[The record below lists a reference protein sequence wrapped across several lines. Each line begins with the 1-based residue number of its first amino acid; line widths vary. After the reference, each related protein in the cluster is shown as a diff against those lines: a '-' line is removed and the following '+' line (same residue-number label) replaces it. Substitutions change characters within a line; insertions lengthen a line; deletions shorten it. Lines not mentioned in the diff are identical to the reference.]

1 MQSLGRRF
9 RRHLEGRWQRGLCII
24 LPCIFMPYGK
34 NVVTLQN
41 GVSCPLA
48 TDGDSLPGLPYYS
61 LKTKTRNMNIE
72 QQLTAD
78 VRAAIKALYGQEV
91 PDNLLQLQ
99 KTKREFEG
107 HLTLVTFPLLR
118 ISRKKPEETAQEIGQ
133 YLQENSDAVAAF
145 NVVKGFL
152 NLVVA
157 PQKWVEL
164 LEVIDADDHYGFVK
178 PTEASPLVMIEYSS
192 PNTNKP
198 LHLGHVR
205 NNLLGW
211 SLSQIMEANGNRVVK
226 TNIVNDRGIHI
237 CKSMLAWLK
246 YGNGETPQSSGKKG
260 DHLIGDYYVAF
271 DKHYRE
277 QVKELKAKFIAEG
290 IAEEEAET
298 RAKNEAPLIVEAH
311 EMLVKWEQGDKE
323 VRDLWRKMNSWVYE
337 GFDETYKAL
346 GVGFDKI
353 YYESDTYLEGKEKVD
368 EGLKK
373 GIFYRRPDGSV
384 WADLTKEGLDE
395 KLLLRADG
403 TSVYMTQDIGT
414 AKLRF
419 QDYPIDKMIYVV
431 GNEQN
436 YHFQVLSILLDK
448 LGFEWG
454 KSLVHFSYGMVE
466 LPNGKMKSREG
477 TVVDADELV
486 AEMVRQ
492 ARKTADES
500 GKFADMPEEEKAQV
514 ARIVGM
520 GALKYFLLKVDARK
534 NMLFNPEE
542 SIDFNGNTGPF
553 IQYTYARIRSILRK
567 AAEAGIE
574 VPAQLPTDVELSV
587 KEEALVQHVADFA
600 NVVRQAGQ
608 EYSPSSVAA
617 YCYDLVKEYNQFYHD
632 FSILREEDAKKRA
645 FRLVLS
651 KNVAKV
657 VRLGMSLLGIEMPE
671 RM

>member
-1 MQSLGRRF
+1 MEIAVKIINEVKKG
-9 RRHLEGRWQRGLCII
+9 LE
-24 LPCIFMPYGK
+24 
-34 NVVTLQN
+34 
-41 GVSCPLA
+41 
-48 TDGDSLPGLPYYS
+48 
-61 LKTKTRNMNIE
+61 E
-72 QQLTAD
+72 
-78 VRAAIKALYGQEV
+78 LYGQQV
-91 PDNLLQLQ
+91 PDNLVQLQ
-99 KTKREFEG
+99 ETRPEFEG
-107 HLTLVTFPLLR
+107 QLTLVVFPLLK
-118 ISRKKPEETAQEIGQ
+118 ISHKKPEDTAQDVGQ
-133 YLQENSDAVAAF
+133 YLVSKVPEIISKF
-145 NVVKGFL
+145 NVIKGFL
-152 NLVVA
+152 NLTISSA
-157 PQKWVEL
+157 QWIEL
-164 LEVIDADDHYGFVK
+164 LQSIQQDDSFGFIPVTDK
-178 PTEASPLVMIEYSS
+178 SPLVMIEYSS

-211 SLSQIMEANGNRVVK
+211 ALANVMQANGNKVVK

-246 YGNGETPQSSGKKG
+246 YGNGETPESSGKKG

-277 QVKELKAKFIAEG
+277 QVKELVAQGMDEDV
-290 IAEEEAET
+290 
-298 RAKNEAPLIVEAH
+298 AKNEAPLMKEAH
-311 EMLVKWEQGDKE
+311 AMLVKWEQNDPE
-323 VRDLWRKMNSWVYE
+323 VRALWHKMNEWVYE

-346 GVGFDKI
+346 GVSFDKI
-353 YYESDTYLEGKEKVD
+353 YYESDTYLEGKEKVE

-373 GIFYRRPDGSV
+373 GLFYRREDGSV

-395 KLLLRADG
+395 KLLLRSDG

-448 LGFEWG
+448 LGFKWG
-454 KSLVHFSYGMVE
+454 KDLVHFSYGMVE

-477 TVVDADELV
+477 TVVDADDLI
-486 AEMVRQ
+486 ATMISNARQ
-492 ARKTADES
+492 MSKDKVNKLENITET
-500 GKFADMPEEEKAQV
+500 EAQEI

-520 GALKYFLLKVDARK
+520 GALKYFILKVDARK

-567 AAEAGIE
+567 AAESGII
-574 VPAQLPTDVELSV
+574 VPEKLPTDTELND
-587 KEEALVQHVADFA
+587 KEIALIQHLQGFA
-600 NVVRQAGQ
+600 AAVSQAGAD
-608 EYSPSSVAA
+608 YNPSCIAN
-617 YCYDLVKEYNQFYHD
+617 YCYELVKEYNQFYHD
-632 FSILREEDAKKRA
+632 FSVLREEDEKKR
-645 FRLVLS
+645 FIRLSLS
-651 KNVAKV
+651 AAVSQVIKN
-657 VRLGMSLLGIEMPE
+657 GMGLLGIEVPE

>member
-1 MQSLGRRF
+1 MEITNKICQA
-9 RRHLEGRWQRGLCII
+9 
-24 LPCIFMPYGK
+24 
-34 NVVTLQN
+34 VVA
-41 GVSCPLA
+41 GIR
-48 TDGDSLPGLPYYS
+48 D
-61 LKTKTRNMNIE
+61 
-72 QQLTAD
+72 
-78 VRAAIKALYGQEV
+78 LYGQEV
-91 PDNLLQLQ
+91 TAESVQLQ
-99 KTKREFEG
+99 ETRPEFEG
-107 HLTLVTFPLLR
+107 NVTLVVFPYLKMSHKR
-118 ISRKKPEETAQEIGQ
+118 PEETAQQLGEHL
-133 YLQENSDAVAAF
+133 LQTVPEVVAKF

-152 NLVVA
+152 NLVIA
-157 PQKWVEL
+157 PAQWIL
-164 LEVIDADDHYGFVK
+164 LLQEIRNQERFGFRPV
-178 PTEASPLVMIEYSS
+178 TEDSPLVMIEYSS

-211 SLSQIMEANGNRVVK
+211 ALAQVMEANGNRVVK

-246 YGNGETPQSSGKKG
+246 WGNGETPESSGKKG

-277 QVKELKAKFIAEG
+277 EVKALKAQFVAEG
-290 IAEEEAET
+290 MADEEAEEK
-298 RAKNEAPLIVEAH
+298 AKQEAPLIREAH
-311 EMLVKWEQGDKE
+311 EMLVKWEQNDPE
-323 VRDLWRKMNSWVYE
+323 VRSLWRRMNEWVYA
-337 GFDETYKAL
+337 GFDQTYKAL
-346 GVGFDKI
+346 GVSFDKI
-353 YYESDTYLEGKEKVD
+353 YYESDTYLEGKEKVE
-368 EGLKK
+368 EGLQK
-373 GIFYRRPDGSV
+373 GFFYRRPDGSV

-395 KLLLRADG
+395 KLLLRSDG

-448 LGFEWG
+448 LGFKWG
-454 KSLVHFSYGMVE
+454 KDLVHFSYGMVE

-477 TVVDADELV
+477 TVVDADDLIETMIED
-486 AEMVRQ
+486 ASQMS
-492 ARKTADES
+492 ADKVNKLE
-500 GKFADMPEEEKAQV
+500 DITPEEAREI

-520 GALKYFLLKVDARK
+520 GALKYFILKVDARK

-567 AAEAGIE
+567 AKAQGIE
-574 VPAQLPTDVELSV
+574 VPAELPTTAGLSD
-587 KEEALVQHVADFA
+587 KEISLIQHLNDFA
-600 NVVRQAGQ
+600 AVVRQAAGD
-608 EYSPSSVAA
+608 YNPSCIAN

-632 FSILREEDAKKRA
+632 FSVLKEEDRDKQLV
-645 FRLVLS
+645 RLALS
-651 KNVAKV
+651 EAVSKV
-657 VRLGMSLLGIEMPE
+657 VRNGLGLLGIEVPE